1 VLYKCL
7 AFYSVVKCPQSR
19 NHTALLQGLS
29 LVCIIHCVQ
38 KKHPLMFLIITR
50 AFLCRSVF
58 VPVERAMNTLQFT
71 YLQSWW
77 RHNGVTLHVT
87 KVYFIELLLNI
98 NINILSLKFSFKD
111 KNLRKKTLKMWKFF
125 LPKTDK
131 KFCTKI
137 QFKKMKI
144 KRLFAKFANNWY
156 RSNALPKWSTMV
168 FSKYAVFTLGCVETQ
183 LGRFVNFAEL

>member
-1 VLYKCL
+1 MGHLPNHNTAHNAEVIDWWMLQSKGAIQMFGLLLCSQMPTISQPHCF
-7 AFYSVVKCPQSR
+7 AARSQSSV
-19 NHTALLQGLS
+19 HYT
-29 LVCIIHCVQ
+29 
-38 KKHPLMFLIITR
+38 
-50 AFLCRSVF
+50 LCSEKTPTHVFDYNSGVSVSIYIVF

-156 RSNALPKWSTMV
+156 RSNALPKW
-168 FSKYAVFTLGCVETQ
+168 
-183 LGRFVNFAEL
+183 